1 MNPQSQ
7 SNNEQMHN
15 EIEFLRRENKN
26 LTAQLSFH
34 RKMFRN
40 VHNALENA
48 ENLSIALEQNDL
60 LRVLLEENEEL
71 KSRMKY
77 NRLSTR
83 EKEVMEQIKEGHTS
97 KEIAQVLN
105 ISKLTVDTHRK
116 NMMQK
121 LGASNLAELIRLALM
136 CG

>member
-1 MNPQSQ
+1 MDPQTQ
-7 SNNEQMHN
+7 ANNEQMLN

-34 RKMFRN
+34 RQMFRN

-48 ENLSIALEQNDL
+48 ENLSSSLKQNDL

-71 KSRMKY
+71 KVRMKY

-83 EKEVMEQIKEGHTS
+83 EKEIMEQIKEGHTS
-97 KEIAQVLN
+97 KEIAVLLS

-116 NMMQK
+116 NMMHK
-121 LGASNLAELIRLALM
+121 LEISNTAELIRFALM